1 MTIFKTILWTTLFW
15 LLVFF
20 WLWVSSLFFP
30 NEATII
36 IPQKV
41 KNVIIEWAEIQNCAQ
56 EPQEQV
62 KIEEPTTEE
71 IEANTPTVE
80 EEVTPVEEPEV
91 APVEEPVVEEP
102 AIEQTTNSIL
112 PQPSNTT
119 STNDEI
125 IALQNRVAEVEAK
138 YDGLVNELQT
148 IFATPVF
155 AQLLSQAF
163 AENQVTAE
171 AN

>member
-41 KNVIIEWAEIQNCAQ
+41 KNVIIEWAEVQNCAQ

-80 EEVTPVEEPEV
+80 EEVT
-91 APVEEPVVEEP
+91 PVEEPVVEEP

-125 IALQNRVAEVEAK
+125 IALQNRVTDVEAK
-138 YDGLVNELQT
+138 YDALVNELQT

>member
-41 KNVIIEWAEIQNCAQ
+41 KNVIIEWAEVQNCAQ
-56 EPQEQV
+56 EPQEPQEQV
-62 KIEEPTTEE
+62 EIEEPTTEE
-71 IEANTPTVE
+71 TEANTPTVE
-80 EEVTPVEEPEV
+80 EEVTEEPEV
-91 APVEEPVVEEP
+91 EAVEEPVV
-102 AIEQTTNSIL
+102 EQTTNSIL

-125 IALQNRVAEVEAK
+125 IALQNRVTEVEAK
-138 YDGLVNELQT
+138 YDALVNELQT

>member
-41 KNVIIEWAEIQNCAQ
+41 KNVIIEWAELQNCEKEA
-56 EPQEQV
+56 QV
-62 KIEEPTTEE
+62 KIEEATTEE
-71 IEANTPTVE
+71 INTNTPTVE
-80 EEVTPVEEPEV
+80 EVVATVEGQENE
-91 APVEEPVVEEP
+91 AIEEP
-102 AIEQTTNSIL
+102 AIEEVVAEQTTNSIL
-112 PQPSNTT
+112 PQASNT
-119 STNDEI
+119 SSSNDEI
-125 IALQNRVAEVEAK
+125 TALKNRVTEVEAK
-138 YDGLVNELQT
+138 YEALVNELQT

-163 AENQVTAE
+163 AENQINAE

>member
-41 KNVIIEWAEIQNCAQ
+41 KNVIIEWAEVQNCA
-56 EPQEQV
+56 
-62 KIEEPTTEE
+62 
-71 IEANTPTVE
+71 
-80 EEVTPVEEPEV
+80 EEPEV
-91 APVEEPVVEEP
+91 EAVEEPVVEEP

-125 IALQNRVAEVEAK
+125 IALQNRVTDVEAK
-138 YDGLVNELQT
+138 YDALVNELQT

>member
-41 KNVIIEWAEIQNCAQ
+41 KNVIIEWAEVQNCAQ

-71 IEANTPTVE
+71 IE
-80 EEVTPVEEPEV
+80 
-91 APVEEPVVEEP
+91 
-102 AIEQTTNSIL
+102 IL